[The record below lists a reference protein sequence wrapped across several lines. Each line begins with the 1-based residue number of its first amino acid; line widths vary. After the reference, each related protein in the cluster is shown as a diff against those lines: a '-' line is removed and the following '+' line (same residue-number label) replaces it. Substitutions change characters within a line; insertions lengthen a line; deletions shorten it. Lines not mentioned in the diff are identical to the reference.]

1 MLCKC
6 VRVEDKACAPRS
18 GGGLPCLGIFVGKIS
33 LEEFRNTTD
42 FYKYLLDL
50 KVFLFEMKVIEGLK

>member
-6 VRVEDKACAPRS
+6 VRVEDKAYAPRS
-18 GGGLPCLGIFVGKIS
+18 GLPCLEIFVGKVS